1 MSRPGKGLVP
11 HEALSTIMAKSNVFK
26 GVRTTAV
33 HAGEQPDPVTGA
45 SAPDIT
51 MSSTFVV
58 EEPAGFSA
66 HELTPD
72 APFLY
77 GRWANPTVRKLESKL
92 AALEGTD
99 ACVCFASGMAAAS
112 AVFFSLLGSGDHAVV
127 SDVSYAGVAELARDT
142 LPRMGVEVTFVDMSD
157 LAAVEAAIRP
167 ETRLVHCETP
177 VNPIC
182 RLCDLQAVSDLA
194 HAAGAKVSCDS
205 TFASPIA
212 TRPAAFGVDYV
223 MHSLTKYIGGHGDA
237 LGGAVLGGIDDMQ
250 ALNAEAAIHYG
261 GVISPFNAW
270 LIMRGASTLPIR
282 MRAHQETAMAVAE
295 FLEQHSAVG
304 KVIYPGLAS
313 HPQVDLAHRQMENFS
328 GMMAFQFNGGAGLA
342 EIMMKELQIIHYA
355 VSLGHHRSLV
365 FWLPTDDLMK
375 TSFRLEGRQ
384 LGSYREYAGDGVF
397 RLSVGLEDADD
408 LISDLD
414 RVLAMA

>member
-1 MSRPGKGLVP
+1 
-11 HEALSTIMAKSNVFK
+11 MARSNVFK

-33 HAGEQPDPVTGA
+33 HAGEFPDPVTGA

-58 EEPAGFSA
+58 DGPAGFSA
-66 HELTPD
+66 HDLTPD
-72 APFLY
+72 APYLY
-77 GRWANPTVRKLESKL
+77 ARWANPTVRKLETKL

-112 AVFFSLLGSGDHAVV
+112 AIFFSQLGSGDHAVI
-127 SDVSYAGVAELARDT
+127 SDVSYAGVAEFARDT
-142 LPRMGVEVTFVDMSD
+142 LPRMGVDVTFVDMSD
-157 LAAVEAAIRP
+157 LDAVAAALRP
-167 ETRLVHCETP
+167 QTKLVHCETP

-182 RLCDLQAVSDLA
+182 RLCDLRAISDLA
-194 HAAGAKVSCDS
+194 HAAGAKVSVDS

-212 TRPAAFGVDYV
+212 TRPALLGVDYV

-237 LGGAVLGGIDDMQ
+237 LGGAVLGSFDDMQ

-270 LIMRGASTLPIR
+270 LIMRGAATLPIR

-295 FLEQHSAVG
+295 FLERHPAVT

-313 HPQVDLAHRQMENFS
+313 HPQADLARRQMANFS
-328 GMMAFQFNGGAGLA
+328 AMMAFKVADGAALA
-342 EIMMKELQIIHYA
+342 EIMMKELQVIHYA
-355 VSLGHHRSLV
+355 VSLGHHRSLI
-365 FWLPTDDLMK
+365 FWLATDDLME

-384 LGSYREYAGDGVF
+384 LESYREFAGDGVF
-397 RLSVGLEDADD
+397 RLSVGLEDAED
-408 LISDLD
+408 LVADLD
-414 RVLAMA
+414 RVLSMV